1 MLWLAT
7 MAAVAGWTA
16 AGVWMA
22 LWWRQRR
29 HVRIAW
35 RVASQA
41 VAERGLGSGGW
52 RVGAGE
58 RVATRMLARRRAGEG
73 VAVVLVGGE
82 PTVESVEALAWLN

>member
-41 VAERGLGSGGW
+41 VAQRGPGTGDWGL
-52 RVGAGE
+52 
-58 RVATRMLARRRAGEG
+58 ATRMLARRRAGEG
-73 VAVVLVGGE
+73 VVLVGGE
-82 PTVESVEALAWLN
+82 PTVKSVEALVWLN